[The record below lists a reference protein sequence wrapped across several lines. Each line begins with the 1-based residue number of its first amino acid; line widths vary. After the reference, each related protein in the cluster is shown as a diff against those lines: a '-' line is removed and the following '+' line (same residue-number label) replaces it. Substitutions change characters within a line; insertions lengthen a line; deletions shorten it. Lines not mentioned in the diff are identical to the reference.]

1 MRFCAYAAL
10 AAAVLINVGAPARAQ
25 QPYPTR
31 PITVAVPFAA
41 GGPTDVMTRI
51 LGHHMSQTLG
61 QQIVVENVT
70 GGGGSIGAAR
80 VAKAAPDGYT
90 MVMGNLGTHAA
101 AVGLYKNL
109 SYDPRVDFEPVM
121 LVASTPMVLVVRKT
135 LALDTLKDFT
145 AYAVANPH
153 KLTFGSAGTG
163 SISHL
168 TYLLYTHLTKTEIE
182 HVPYRGLSQSVND
195 LLSGQIDLMFDQVV
209 SATPHILSGGVKPP
223 GPRCSSRR
231 ERRSPWSSASMPRST
246 KRCATRPWPSGSP
259 SWARICRRTPSARR
273 RRWASWCAA
282 RSTNGCRSFSPRAS
296 SSTDALSY
304 KERGAMA
311 ENAGARRQ
319 TGTQPCRFSEALNG
333 VTSHS
338 SRTAV
343 SPTAC

>member
-1 MRFCAYAAL
+1 MMRLCAYAAL
-10 AAAVLINVGAPARAQ
+10 AAAVLIGIAAPARAQ

-31 PITVAVPFAA
+31 PITVVVPFAA
-41 GGPTDVMTRI
+41 GGPTDVLTRI
-51 LGHHMSQTLG
+51 LGQHMSQTLG

-209 SATPHILSGGVKPP
+209 SATPHILSGGVKPI
-223 GPRCSSRR
+223 
-231 ERRSPWSSASMPRST
+231 AVTAT
-246 KRCATRPWPSGSP
+246 KRAAAIPNVPSSTEAGLP
-259 SWARICRRTPSARR
+259 ELQTTAWTALFFPKGTPQPMVERVNAALDKAMRDEAVAKRLAELGADLPADAERTPQALGKLVRSEIDKWVPLIQSA
-273 RRWASWCAA
+273 
-282 RSTNGCRSFSPRAS
+282 
-296 SSTDALSY
+296 
-304 KERGAMA
+304 
-311 ENAGARRQ
+311 
-319 TGTQPCRFSEALNG
+319 G
-333 VTSHS
+333 V
-338 SRTAV
+338 V
-343 SPTAC
+343 VN